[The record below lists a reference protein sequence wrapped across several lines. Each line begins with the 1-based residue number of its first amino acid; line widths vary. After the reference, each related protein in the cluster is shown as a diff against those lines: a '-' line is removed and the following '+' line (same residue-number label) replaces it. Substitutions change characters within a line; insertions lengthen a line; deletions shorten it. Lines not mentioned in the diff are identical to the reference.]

1 MQVVCSGAM
10 KTKMTTAQLATKER
24 LAAETRARLEPVWNA
39 PGFAAEHEAWRV
51 AHRAAEKMCAARKR
65 AGITQATLARR
76 LRIPRANIS
85 RMENG
90 QNVTFTSFARY
101 LNGCGYDFD
110 IRIFPAVKPLAN
122 RMPASV

>member
-1 MQVVCSGAM
+1 M

-24 LAAETRARLEPVWNA
+24 LAAETRARLEPIWNA
-39 PGFAAEHEAWRV
+39 PGFADEHEAWRV

-90 QNVTFTSFARY
+90 QNVTFASFARY

-110 IRIFPAVKPLAN
+110 IRIFPAVKPSAN
-122 RMPASV
+122 RMPASVSV